1 MLAVTN
7 GKQVLR
13 LVQTEKI
20 RSKSSRCING
30 LATLS
35 PLLVKEWPDK
45 NAIKPIDISLDSHN
59 EVLVDFNGFASQL
72 PQIAVEW
79 SGSDKNLPLQPSMI
93 TSFVKS
99 KVWWKCKVCG
109 IYLMDEEYSNVIQ
122 LLIHL
127 KNSLIA
133 QGKHIDAVDDVLC
146 KVLKVKKKKYN
157 VIYIY
162 GSAVCS
168 LAGAAVFF
176 VYRKPRDSRVVQ

>member
-1 MLAVTN
+1 MFAVTN

-20 RSKSSRCING
+20 RSKSSRCIND

-45 NAIKPIDISLDSHN
+45 NTIKPMDVSLGSHN

-93 TSFVKS
+93 TSFVNS
-99 KVWWKCKVCG
+99 KVCG
-109 IYLMDEEYSNVIQ
+109 IYLMYEEYSNVIQ

-133 QGKHIDAVDDVLC
+133 
-146 KVLKVKKKKYN
+146 
-157 VIYIY
+157 
-162 GSAVCS
+162 
-168 LAGAAVFF
+168 
-176 VYRKPRDSRVVQ
+176 